1 VKCDIQKCEKIKL
14 RIMEKKYCL
23 ITNLGTIL
31 VGFQQ
36 GFVKTNPYVYQ
47 LILTCK
53 KNKYIDTFIGSRKF
67 ENF

>member
-1 VKCDIQKCEKIKL
+1 
-14 RIMEKKYCL
+14 MEKKYCL

-36 GFVKTNPYVYQ
+36 GFAKTNPYVDQ

-53 KNKYIDTFIGSRKF
+53 KNKYIDTFIGYRKF